1 MPNLKDIRRR
11 IASIKKTRQITSAMK
26 MVAAAKLRKATAAAL
41 NARPYQVQLGHVLGG
56 VAARAGGSID
66 HPLLARRPVEKVLL
80 VVFTSD
86 RGLCGPFNTNLLRQV
101 RRWCQERV
109 AQGVAVEILVYGRK
123 GKTFLEFQGIE
134 IAASTVDYER
144 TPRME
149 MVVPLA
155 DRMIEGFQPQQYD
168 EVHLAYNTFVNNL
181 SQRPTFEGVLPIEIS
196 AGEAAADGDYTY
208 EPAAEVILGAL
219 LPLHVRTRLLRAFL
233 ETDAGQQAAR
243 MTATESA
250 TRNATELIDAL
261 TLQYNRAR
269 QAAITKEISE
279 IVGGAEAL

>member
-1 MPNLKDIRRR
+1 VPSLKDIRRR

-26 MVAAAKLRKATAAAL
+26 MVAAAKLRKATMATL
-41 NARPYQVQLGHVLGG
+41 NARPYQDQLGKVLGG
-56 VAARAGGSID
+56 IAARAGGSAD
-66 HPLLARRPVEKVLL
+66 HPLLAKREPERVLL

-101 RRWCQERV
+101 RRWCLARIEL
-109 AQGVAVEILVYGRK
+109 GVAVEIVVYGRK
-123 GKTFLEFQGIE
+123 GRTFFEFQGIE
-134 IAASTVDYER
+134 FAEATVDYER
-144 TPRME
+144 MPRMGL
-149 MVVPLA
+149 VAPLA
-155 DRMIEGFQPQQYD
+155 ERMIEGFCPDRYD

-181 SQRPTFEGVLPIEIS
+181 TQRPTFEKVLPIQIS
-196 AGEAAADGDYTY
+196 AGETAIEGDYAY
-208 EPAAEVILGAL
+208 EPGAEVILGTL
-219 LPLHVRTRLLRAFL
+219 LPLYVRTRILRSFL